1 MTLLDRQLN
10 SPYLWSLV
18 RIHSFLFSLIFVESK
33 WHMPGLLHNA
43 LKIKKKC
50 NFMKSHYLPFA
61 FKVKINNV
69 FFFRMEWRKFSKILL
84 FEVIIHPLIRTIVIA
99 LDHCTTFPYLEHCV
113 LSRTIRGYF
122 IYIVILST

>member
-1 MTLLDRQLN
+1 M
-10 SPYLWSLV
+10 
-18 RIHSFLFSLIFVESK
+18 
-33 WHMPGLLHNA
+33 
-43 LKIKKKC
+43 
-50 NFMKSHYLPFA
+50 YLPQRLKSKMF
-61 FKVKINNV
+61 
-69 FFFRMEWRKFSKILL
+69 FFFRMEWINFSKILL